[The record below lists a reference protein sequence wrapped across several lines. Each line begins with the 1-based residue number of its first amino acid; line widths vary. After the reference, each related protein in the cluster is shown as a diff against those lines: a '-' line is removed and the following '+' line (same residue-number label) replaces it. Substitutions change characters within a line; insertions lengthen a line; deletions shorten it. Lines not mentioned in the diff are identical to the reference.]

1 MASAKGDDGDAQG
14 LNRFD
19 DVFHQHGDDR
29 DTKDDANTD
38 ITEVYAAVAR
48 EEEQEQQLSQK
59 LSQLSASNEESTT
72 TTTTTKKRSTLTPP
86 ATTTEVSIKRMR
98 GEDSSEPIPNYLSS
112 ASKLFDQ
119 RMSPLLQ
126 TSAPLINIE
135 YLRQMAHLMHKL
147 IDAELDVSLWT
158 AYLQSGTGEWK
169 DATIVTHRPLL
180 LWPHDVKTTMIN
192 KGHVPDTIDPK
203 TIDHEECLA
212 FVYQTLRQ
220 YRDQRDQ
227 YEQQLKAKKYQLN
240 NSLTSEMEE
249 TMMQFVE
256 QHGGV
261 LMRVPVE
268 GQIAIVKYDYADRQM
283 ELEYE
288 VLTPYESQL
297 KLFHELTKAKHAREL
312 TKYEVAIAKQR
323 LKCNH
328 LPKSFES
335 VRVPAPMNL
344 DTITDEH
351 QRQRLKD
358 RCEKIIQQAKSEMM
372 TVHIAVA
379 ESKMNEARVTFD
391 TGLAKMNELQSS
403 GPHHMKLTSTMM
415 AILKRRFDSIDK
427 RMAHVYELKMRFF
440 VTAPTATN

>member
-1 MASAKGDDGDAQG
+1 MASDKGNDDDAQG
-14 LNRFD
+14 RNQFD
-19 DVFHQHGDDR
+19 DVFHRHGDDR
-29 DTKDDANTD
+29 DTMDDANTD
-38 ITEVYAAVAR
+38 VTEVYAAVAR

-72 TTTTTKKRSTLTPP
+72 TTKKRSTLTPP
-86 ATTTEVSIKRMR
+86 ATTTEVSTKRMR
-98 GEDSSEPIPNYLSS
+98 GEESTEPLPNYLSS
-112 ASKLFDQ
+112 ASKIFDQ
-119 RMSPLLQ
+119 RMTPLLQ
-126 TSAPLINIE
+126 KSAPSINIE
-135 YLRQMAHLMHKL
+135 YLRPVAHLMHKL
-147 IDAELDVSLWT
+147 IDVELDISLWT

-169 DATIVTHRPLL
+169 DVTTSTHRPLL

-192 KGHVPDTIDPK
+192 KGHLPASVDPK

-268 GQIAIVKYDYADRQM
+268 GLIAIVKYDYADRQM

-288 VLTPYESQL
+288 TLTPYESQL

-323 LKCNH
+323 LKYNH
-328 LPKSFES
+328 LPKAFES
-335 VRVPAPMNL
+335 VRVPPPVQL
-344 DTITDEH
+344 DTVADEH

-358 RCEKIIQQAKSEMM
+358 RCEKIIQRAKADMM

-379 ESKMNEARVTFD
+379 EAKMNECRVKFD

-415 AILKRRFDSIDK
+415 AILKRRFENIEK
-427 RMAHVYELKMRFF
+427 RMAHLYELKMRFF
-440 VTAPTATN
+440 VTAPTDTN